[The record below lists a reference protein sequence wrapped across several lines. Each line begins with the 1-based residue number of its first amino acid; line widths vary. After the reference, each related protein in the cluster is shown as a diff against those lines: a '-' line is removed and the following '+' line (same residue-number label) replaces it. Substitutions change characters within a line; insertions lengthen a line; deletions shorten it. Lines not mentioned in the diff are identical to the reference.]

1 MGLHD
6 DTMTMTKTKKY
17 KRYYIHMGLHDDTMT
32 MTKTKKYER
41 YYIHMGLHDE
51 DDDQKKKPLMNE

>member
-1 MGLHD
+1 
-6 DTMTMTKTKKY
+6 
-17 KRYYIHMGLHDDTMT
+17 MGLHDDTMT